1 MAMRLLHTGDWHIGR
16 QIRGRSRAAEF
27 EAVLDELVRI
37 AVDERVDAVLL
48 AGDVHD
54 GPMPTPDSDRLV
66 LDTFLR
72 LHSAGIPVVAIAG
85 NHDSAPRLAAW
96 RGVLAAI
103 GVTVVPRVGPP
114 SAGTVV
120 EVPSRDGT
128 EAAVV
133 ACVPFVPERRFGDA
147 AALFEAGETWYQA
160 YAQGMG
166 DLMEAMASSF
176 RPDRVNVLMAH
187 LFTDGAMVGGGER
200 EATIGIEYAVSPS
213 RLPGTAAY
221 VALGHVH
228 RPQRVAGAP
237 SAARYA
243 GSLLQLDFGETG
255 HGKSVAIV
263 EARAGGPARVRE
275 VPLSA
280 GRRLV
285 DVRGTLDEIAAK
297 AGQVGDAWL
306 RVFVRT
312 DGPVVGM
319 ADLVREHLPNAV
331 AVHADYELEDEPL
344 DDRPALA
351 SLGPR
356 EQFVRYHHDHH
367 GAPPGDD
374 LLGAFDE
381 VLELV
386 QAEEPTG

>member
-1 MAMRLLHTGDWHIGR
+1 MDMRLLHTGDWHIGR

-27 EAVLDELVRI
+27 EAVLDELVQI

-72 LHSAGIPVVAIAG
+72 LHAAGIPVVAVSG
-85 NHDSAPRLAAW
+85 NHDSAARLAAW

-114 SAGTVV
+114 SAGTVI
-120 EVPSRDGT
+120 EVPSRDRT
-128 EAAVV
+128 EAAVI

-243 GSLLQLDFGETG
+243 GSLLQLDFGEAG

-263 EARAGGPARVRE
+263 EARAGAPARVRE

-280 GRRLV
+280 GRRLA

-297 AGQVGDAWL
+297 AGEVGDAWL

-312 DGPVVGM
+312 EGPVVGM

-331 AVHADYELEDEPL
+331 AVHAEYEREDEPL
-344 DDRPALA
+344 DVRPALA

-356 EQFVRYHHDHH
+356 EQFVRYQQDHH

-381 VLELV
+381 VLDLV
-386 QAEEPTG
+386 QSEEPTG

>member
-72 LHSAGIPVVAIAG
+72 LHSAGIPVVAISG

-96 RGVLAAI
+96 RGILAAI

-114 SAGTVV
+114 SARTVV

-200 EATIGIEYAVSPS
+200 EATIGIEYAISPS

-237 SAARYA
+237 SAA
-243 GSLLQLDFGETG
+243 
-255 HGKSVAIV
+255 
-263 EARAGGPARVRE
+263 
-275 VPLSA
+275 LSA

-386 QAEEPTG
+386 QAEEPT